1 MAEPFAGFP
10 REGVDFFEQL
20 QRNNNREWF
29 LAHKDVYE
37 RCCRAPMQALV
48 AELEPRFGTTKIS
61 RINRDMRFSR
71 DGAPY
76 KTYVAAGVGGHYI
89 ALSAN
94 GLFVGA
100 GLYKPDA
107 PALQRLRASIAD
119 DTSGRELE
127 ALVKS
132 LRRNGYDVA
141 SHETLASA
149 PRGYTIDH
157 PRIELLKMKDIYA
170 GRTFEAAGW
179 LSTPRARERIERVM
193 TDTGALVAWLRQ
205 HVGAPSHGP
214 RSRGR
219 SRSATPARSHSRG
232 SQTR

>member
-1 MAEPFAGFP
+1 MAAPFVGFP
-10 REGVDFFEQL
+10 REGIDFFKQL

-76 KTYVAAGVGGHYI
+76 KTYIAAGVGGHYI
-89 ALSAN
+89 SLSAN

-107 PALQRLRASIAD
+107 AVLQRFRAAIAD
-119 DTSGRELE
+119 DATGRELE
-127 ALVKS
+127 RIVKS

-141 SHETLASA
+141 AHQTLASA
-149 PRGYTIDH
+149 PRGYTVDH
-157 PRIELLKMKDIYA
+157 PRIELLQMKDIYA
-170 GRTFEAAGW
+170 GRMFEPAPW
-179 LSTPRARERIERVM
+179 LSTAGARQRIDRVM

-205 HVGAPSHGP
+205 HVGAPSDGA
-214 RSRGR
+214 RSRAR
-219 SRSATPARSHSRG
+219 SRSATPARSHSRRW
-232 SQTR
+232 QTG